1 MKSSRVLEMLE
12 KNRIEELKAE
22 LRDEIFTESLK
33 KKPDAKKRY
42 AAMKRYLSYV
52 TSARSVLRKAC
63 EVEIDG
69 SKYNAF
75 CNSYSL
81 ALTKE
86 STGELPLCD
95 ETDNYPDIS
104 RLISYDGKVGKI
116 DIITAIATAKSG
128 GYKLTKSAMY
138 SNKYLLH
145 YDGAYF
151 RIGLLDL
158 TYSVIN
164 DGRDAIVYHAE
175 GSKRPITLTTDIGVA
190 VVMPVHLDE
199 VTDDSIVIEVAH

>member
-1 MKSSRVLEMLE
+1 MKSSRILEMLE
-12 KNRIEELKAE
+12 QNRIEDLKAE
-22 LRDEIFTESLK
+22 LKDEIFTESLK

-63 EVEIDG
+63 EVEIEG
-69 SKYNAF
+69 NKYNAF

-104 RLISYDGKVGKI
+104 RLVKYDGSVNKI
-116 DIITAIATAKSG
+116 DIIAAIATAKTD
-128 GYKLTKSAMY
+128 GYKLTKSAMH

-145 YDGAYF
+145 YQDSYF

-158 TYSVIN
+158 TYSIIN
-164 DGRDAIVYHAE
+164 DGRDAIVYHVE
-175 GSKRPITLTTDIGVA
+175 GSGRPITITTDIGVC
-190 VVMPVHLDE
+190 VVMPVRLDE
-199 VTDDSIVIEVAH
+199 DMDDSIIIGVSH